1 LNDFREI
8 FDRLKKFYNVTSD
21 RKVSEIMGINYN
33 TVKTW
38 SNRGKVPIEKVLE
51 KLQNETI
58 NINWLLTGEGEML
71 KITTKDIQDCS
82 QDKNIIYIDKLS
94 LQAGA
99 GAGIYN
105 FEVDIIEKVPIPLS
119 LFKTPQ
125 NPDHLKIIQVN
136 GDSMEP
142 TLKDGDYVIINTTQ
156 KSAND
161 GIYALIHDNS
171 VIIKRVQFCL
181 NGNIKIIS
189 DNPKYTSFTFK
200 KEELQDLHI
209 QILGKK
215 VMLIS

>member
-1 LNDFREI
+1 MEFGDRLVIFREKMGLSQQELAEKI
-8 FDRLKKFYNVTSD
+8 GIKPQALARYEKNKSKPSIDLAKKLTNLFNL
-21 RKVSEIMGINYN
+21 N
-33 TVKTW
+33 T
-38 SNRGKVPIEKVLE
+38 
-51 KLQNETI
+51 
-58 NINWLLTGEGEML
+58 NWLLTGEGEML
-71 KITTKDIQDCS
+71 KSTKDIQDCS

-105 FEVDIIEKVPIPLS
+105 YEVETIEKVPISLS

-156 KSAND
+156 ISAND
-161 GIYALIHDNS
+161 GIYALLYDNA

-189 DNPKYTSFTFK
+189 DNPKYDSFTFK
-200 KEELQDLHI
+200 KEELQDLNI
-209 QILGKK
+209 KILGKK
-215 VMLIS
+215 VMQIS

>member
-1 LNDFREI
+1 MGKNQTLEQLRNYLGLTKKDFSKALGITQNAYTNYIQGKRDI
-8 FDRLKKFYNVTSD
+8 PTSLAYKIKQLYD
-21 RKVSEIMGINYN
+21 IN
-33 TVKTW
+33 
-38 SNRGKVPIEKVLE
+38 LD
-51 KLQNETI
+51 
-58 NINWLLTGEGEML
+58 WLLTGKGEMI
-71 KITTKDIQDCS
+71 KSTKDISDCS
-82 QDKNIIYIDKLS
+82 KDKNIIYIDKLS

-105 FEVDIIEKVPIPLS
+105 FEVETIEKVPIPLS

-125 NPDHLKIIQVN
+125 NPDHLKIIQVS

-142 TLKDGDYVIINTTQ
+142 TLKDGDYVIINTAQ

-161 GIYALIHDNS
+161 GIYALIYDNS

-189 DNPKYTSFTFK
+189 DNPKYDSFTFT
-200 KEELQDLHI
+200 KEELQDLNI
-209 QILGKK
+209 KILGKK